1 MRYILAVG
9 DSGGVAS
16 TVCYVAAASKIYI
29 VILCINIYTYI
40 HTHIPDDTFSY
51 VIRFYFSIL

>member
-16 TVCYVAAASKIYI
+16 SVCYVAAASKISI
-29 VILCINIYTYI
+29 VIYMYI
-40 HTHIPDDTFSY
+40 HTNIPDDTFSY
-51 VIRFYFSIL
+51 VIRFYFSVF

>member
-16 TVCYVAAASKIYI
+16 TVCYVAAASKMYI
-29 VILCINIYTYI
+29 VIYIYTLTYLM
-40 HTHIPDDTFSY
+40 IPLRTY
-51 VIRFYFSIL
+51 VIWFYFSVF

>member
-16 TVCYVAAASKIYI
+16 TACYVAAASKISI
-29 VILCINIYTYI
+29 VIYI
-40 HTHIPDDTFSY
+40 HTHIPDDTFTY
-51 VIRFYFSIL
+51 VIRVSFSVF